1 MVHYFTQA
9 VSISF
14 YNTKFVDDTLQ
25 SISQAFLLAIM
36 HDRVLYFSI
45 VVMERQWNKVKE
57 KKRKR
62 DGGYTLLF

>member
-1 MVHYFTQA
+1 
-9 VSISF
+9 
-14 YNTKFVDDTLQ
+14 
-25 SISQAFLLAIM
+25 
-36 HDRVLYFSI
+36 VLYFSI